1 MTVTADTT
9 PTVRETGTTV
19 LLVAIPTAV
28 GGLFLILGV
37 IIAVITCI
45 ISCRILRKRKH
56 KTAQYPENG
65 NIKTEQIIFNTVMC
79 PEHVNIHTQH
89 VLKQREMKNRAPY
102 PENEFYNQQNI
113 LKYKPRNVTPFPEND
128 NIQTQQNLLKLKVQ
142 ALSSTAPCHE
152 HDNIVIQQNTCYE
165 LSDDETT
172 IDPPVYDEV
181 DVQPTSPAYA
191 VADADSHAG
200 TSEGEEEDEYYVN
213 DSLPSYSNVKKGSSQ
228 EDCKIKVEEN
238 AGYAGTSKEEDDYY
252 VNDSLPS
259 CPNVKKKGSPREHC
273 EIVVEENGA
282 YNAAIT
288 HSQSPIYDDGIYY

>member
-1 MTVTADTT
+1 MTVTTDTT

-56 KTAQYPENG
+56 KTAQCPENG
-65 NIKTEQIIFNTVMC
+65 NIKNEQTILNTVMC
-79 PEHVNIHTQH
+79 PEHVNIHTQQH

-142 ALSSTAPCHE
+142 ALSSTAPCRE

-165 LSDDETT
+165 LSDDETA

-213 DSLPSYSNVKKGSSQ
+213 DTLPSYSNVKKGSSQ
-228 EDCKIKVEEN
+228 EDCKIE
-238 AGYAGTSKEEDDYY
+238 
-252 VNDSLPS
+252 
-259 CPNVKKKGSPREHC
+259 
-273 EIVVEENGA
+273 VEENGA
-282 YNAAIT
+282 YNATIT